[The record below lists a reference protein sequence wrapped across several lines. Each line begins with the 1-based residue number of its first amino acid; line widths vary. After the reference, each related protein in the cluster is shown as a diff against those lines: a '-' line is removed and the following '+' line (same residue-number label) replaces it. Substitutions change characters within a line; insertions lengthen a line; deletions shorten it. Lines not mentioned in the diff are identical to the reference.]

1 MCTRAFLTDLEEE
14 NSLGMMCTVMRAVIL
29 KSYCDIIILR
39 GLLCH
44 KLYSH
49 APMKSLSAGGVG
61 ERSNAERPEGLI

>member
-1 MCTRAFLTDLEEE
+1 MCTRAFPTHLEEE
-14 NSLGMMCTVMRAVIL
+14 NSLGMTCTVMRAVIL

-61 ERSNAERPEGLI
+61 ERSNAEDLKD